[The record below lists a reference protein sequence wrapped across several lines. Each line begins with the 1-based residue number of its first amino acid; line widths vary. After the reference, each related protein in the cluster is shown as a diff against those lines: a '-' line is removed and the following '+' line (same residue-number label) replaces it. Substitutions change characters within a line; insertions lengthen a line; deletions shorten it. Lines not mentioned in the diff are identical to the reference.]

1 MDKRLALVYNLIT
14 PSQAFELYP
23 PEGVPSAAATYSI
36 WAGYRGD
43 DETAEFSG
51 TATADSFSQ
60 AVAAASGYSQTN
72 RRRVNLGVTTGLVV
86 GQLYILQNALGQS
99 EVIQAAAISAAS
111 YVDAEYDLAYDYPQ
125 TTSTLKGF
133 RQTFSPPNVFVQ
145 DESKLNAEDYP
156 YRLRWEY
163 TVGGIA
169 RRMLQYFDLVR
180 HAPRDGVV
188 DEDLKDFWP
197 DIAYLMEA
205 TRRDRVLR
213 EARAELDKDL
223 RLRGV
228 DPIDIAQ
235 QPLHDQLLKAAF
247 GFVAVRS
254 GAAIPQGYD
263 AATALRTYTRGYL
276 DSLELAVSGGKLKR
290 TNNRGDD
297 NVNPTPGQKLALIS

>member
-1 MDKRLALVYNLIT
+1 MDKRLALTYNLT
-14 PSQAFELYP
+14 SPAQLFELYP
-23 PEGVPSAAATYSI
+23 AEGVPSAAATYSV

-43 DETAEFSG
+43 DEAAEFTG
-51 TATADSFSQ
+51 TATADTFSR
-60 AVAAASGYSQTN
+60 ALTAAAGYSLADRKSLLTSF
-72 RRRVNLGVTTGLVV
+72 TTGLVV
-86 GQLYILQNALGQS
+86 GNLYRIENNDGQG
-99 EVIQAAAISAAS
+99 EVVKAMTVTPGVGIT
-111 YVDAEYDLAYDYPQ
+111 VEYDLAYEYA
-125 TTSTLKGF
+125 SGSSFLKGF

-145 DESKLNAEDYP
+145 DESKLNAEAYP

-163 TVGGIA
+163 TVGGVA
-169 RRMLQYFDLVR
+169 RRALQYFDLVR

-205 TRRDRVLR
+205 TRRERVLR

-228 DPIDIAQ
+228 DPAEIAQ
-235 QPLHDQLLKAAF
+235 QPLQDQLLKAAF

-276 DSLELAVSGGKLKR
+276 DSLELAVSGGKLMR

-297 NVNPTPGQKLALIS
+297 DVNPTPGQKLAFIS